1 MRPQMFH
8 VFKGVMFY
16 SELKNKTATCKS
28 LLVISQICLSWF
40 SSPLPK
46 FGTLH
51 APTKAF
57 GPGTSPAKH
66 LGKAFLQHSQAN
78 LCSLWGAKL
87 LVLPVGMVLR
97 LASLFSEVHPFLVG
111 CWEFP
116 ESITMTAFSMEPD
129 SGESKS
135 APGES
140 LDEEVATF
148 CFQGT

>member
-1 MRPQMFH
+1 MRPQRFH
-8 VFKGVMFY
+8 VFKGFMFY
-16 SELKNKTATCKS
+16 SELKNKQRRAKACWSFLRFACPGFHHPCRNSAHSMLQLKPLGQE
-28 LLVISQICLSWF
+28 LLLQSNWV
-40 SSPLPK
+40 
-46 FGTLH
+46 
-51 APTKAF
+51 
-57 GPGTSPAKH
+57 KH
-66 LGKAFLQHSQAN
+66 FYSISQAN